1 MLQPQHLDAF
11 DTPPSFTAT
20 RRESELRRDLGI
32 ARAELRQERLDPD
45 WTAAAAGFLRDF
57 AKDTALGQPFL
68 IEDAREQATAAA
80 NAGDAQPIK
89 TSLPGTPAPATAAAP
104 ADPVAPKLAPRV
116 LDARTAYLLD
126 SILTLVDDILSGLLG
141 KPVGSGRSTVKFLSR
156 A

>member
-68 IEDAREQATAAA
+68 IEDAREASFGKITEAPNAKAWGAAVRQAARS
-80 NAGDAQPIK
+80 GWLVK
-89 TSLPGTPAPATAAAP
+89 TGQFGITRCSNQSPRALWRAP
-104 ADPVAPKLAPRV
+104 
-116 LDARTAYLLD
+116 
-126 SILTLVDDILSGLLG
+126 
-141 KPVGSGRSTVKFLSR
+141 
-156 A
+156 